1 MKMNKFVTVFFAAV
15 LALSFAGC
23 KKNQNSKTESE
34 AEKQKLKVVAT
45 IFPEYDWVKNLIEG
59 SDSFELE
66 LLVKNGILISHADII
81 APYKQV
87 SIQKIRS
94 RSS

>member
-34 AEKQKLKVVAT
+34 AETESEALEAARRMQDYDFDWSDFDDEQVV
-45 IFPEYDWVKNLIEG
+45 D
-59 SDSFELE
+59 D
-66 LLVKNGILISHADII
+66 DIDF
-81 APYKQV
+81 
-87 SIQKIRS
+87 
-94 RSS
+94 

>member
-34 AEKQKLKVVAT
+34 AEKQKIKVVAT

-66 LLVKNGILISHADII
+66 LLVKNGTDLHSYQPSTADI
-81 APYKQV
+81 V
-87 SIQKIRS
+87 KINGNS
-94 RSS
+94 CAKC

>member
-34 AEKQKLKVVAT
+34 AEKQKIKVV
-45 IFPEYDWVKNLIEG
+45 FVG
-59 SDSFELE
+59 
-66 LLVKNGILISHADII
+66 
-81 APYKQV
+81 
-87 SIQKIRS
+87 
-94 RSS
+94 